1 MDIYVK
7 ADRDVSENQLLPI
20 CFLRIIAEDAL
31 SRIKENTG
39 RKFIVIIDEWDV
51 LIRDEA
57 MNKKVQHD
65 YINFMRGLFKG
76 TEPTKYIQLAYMT
89 GILPVKREKTQSALN
104 NFDEYTKLSAG
115 KLAPYVGFTEAEVK
129 GLCEEYHMNYDKVR
143 YWYDGYMLGKQ
154 HVYNPKAV
162 VSVIQ
167 RCEFRSYWSQTSTFE
182 SIIPFINMNFD
193 GLKNAII
200 EMIAGSLLK

>member
-167 RCEFRSYWSQTSTFE
+167 RCEFKCTR
-182 SIIPFINMNFD
+182 
-193 GLKNAII
+193 L
-200 EMIAGSLLK
+200 